1 MERGISWIMGGM
13 KRKIIIGGAIAAIPL
28 LAIAWWL
35 GSPLFFDDEVD
46 EAFPMSAGAI
56 IPDDMTR
63 EEVED
68 VMEDAA
74 EAPDVP
80 AEEPMMDDGPEAR
93 VTGEFK
99 GADEFHMGSG
109 TATIYRLE
117 DGSHVLRFEDFEV
130 TNGPDLHVLL
140 VPDPNPTDR
149 DDIEGYVDLGS
160 LKGNIGSQNYEIPAD
175 LDIAEFGSVLIYC
188 QPFHVNF
195 ATASLG

>member
-1 MERGISWIMGGM
+1 M
-13 KRKIIIGGAIAAIPL
+13 KRKIIIAGAIAAIPVI
-28 LAIAWWL
+28 AIAWWL
-35 GSPLFFDDEVD
+35 GSPLFLDDEVD

-74 EAPDVP
+74 DAPAVE
-80 AEEPMMDDGPEAR
+80 AEEPMMDEEPEALS
-93 VTGEFK
+93 TGEFA
-99 GADEFHMGSG
+99 GADEFHMGAG

-175 LDIAEFGSVLIYC
+175 LDVSEFGSVMIYC
-188 QPFHVNF
+188 KPFHVTF